1 MLVNNTVY
9 YYNVNMQVL
18 LQVNF
23 SSGEQMK
30 WETGQ
35 FSVSDYINFAGK
47 GGISDILKMKF
58 RKVHKSNRK

>member
-1 MLVNNTVY
+1 MGCLLIIY

-23 SSGEQMK
+23 SSGEQRK

-47 GGISDILKMKF
+47 GGISD
-58 RKVHKSNRK
+58 S